1 MKLVDF
7 RHLAGREIGVSCW
20 LLIDQQRIDAFAD
33 VTEDWQAIHVNA
45 AEAVDSPFGC
55 TIAHGF
61 LVLSLLSAML
71 QDVLPPFE
79 DRLFLINYGFDKVRF
94 ISPVR
99 AGCRVRGKINLL
111 DSSLRQRGSYLN
123 KFSVVVEVEN
133 QPKPGLVAEW
143 LTLEQ
148 TSEA

>member
-1 MKLVDF
+1 MDF
-7 RHLAGREIGVSCW
+7 RHLVGNEIGRSRW
-20 LLIDQQRIDAFAD
+20 WSIDQQRIDSFAD
-33 VTEDWQAIHVNA
+33 VTEDWQGIHVDA
-45 AEAVDSPFGC
+45 AKAGDLPFGS

-71 QDVLPPFE
+71 QDALPPFE

-94 ISPVR
+94 VSPVR

-111 DSSLRQRGSYLN
+111 ASSLREPGSYLN